1 MSDNDFDSDAS
12 LDASQIDDRRDVD
25 SSGGGFGGGG
35 GYGGYTGGG
44 GGGFSIPGGGMTVG
58 GGIVGL
64 IIVVIGA
71 LLGTGTIDVGGLTG
85 GGSGSSG
92 DNRALAEK
100 CSVNN
105 PDRFKELDCR
115 NGFYVND
122 IQQFWKSELPKSFGV
137 PYRVT
142 KAVFFSRA
150 TNTGCGQADSAV
162 GPFYCPADELV
173 YIDLSFYSELASR
186 FGAPGQ
192 FAQAYVLAHEFG
204 HHVQNL
210 TGTER
215 KIRQLQQQYPSRKNK
230 YSIALELQ
238 ADCYAGVW
246 AKNAGGGPVAT
257 VDQRDIQ
264 EALQAAAAVGDD
276 RIQQSAGGGVNEE
289 TWTHGSAQSRQQW
302 FFTGYNSGD
311 PRQCETLR

>member
-1 MSDNDFDSDAS
+1 MSDNEFDSDAS

-35 GYGGYTGGG
+35 GYIGGGGG
-44 GGGFSIPGGGMTVG
+44 GGGFNIPGGGVTVG

-71 LLGTGTIDVGGLTG
+71 LLGTGTIDLGGAG
-85 GGSGSSG
+85 GGSPSG
-92 DNRALAEK
+92 DSRALAEK

-105 PDRFKELDCR
+105 PDRFNELDCR

-122 IQQFWKSELPKSFGV
+122 IQQFWKAELPKSFGV
-137 PYRVT
+137 QYRVT

-173 YIDLSFYSELASR
+173 YVDLTFYSELADR
-186 FGAPGQ
+186 FGAPGR

-204 HHVQNL
+204 HHVQNV
-210 TGTER
+210 TGRESE
-215 KIRQLQQQYPSRKNK
+215 IRRLQQQNPSRKNQ

-257 VDQRDIQ
+257 VTQQQIQ

-276 RIQQSAGGGVNEE
+276 RIQQSAGGGVNPE
-289 TWTHGSAQSRQQW
+289 TWTHGSAKSRQQW

-311 PRQCETLR
+311 PRQCDTLRASR